1 MQVDRTYRR
10 VGLKV
15 ETLSIYHPAPVF
27 KCLAVQFCKHKT
39 AIICENGKIRTPNK
53 TKYLRKCDMVG
64 REKAVQDG
72 FEVS

>member
-53 TKYLRKCDMVG
+53 TKYLHKGNMAG
-64 REKAVQDG
+64 REKAVQDR